1 MERLKYNLK
10 EKYPKP
16 SLKINTREQLKN
28 LLDPSRTEEQATTI
42 KKIRSQ
48 IKELKELKDPNLLKW
63 IKENIQKA
71 KDLELDTTRDE
82 EEFSVLEKEAY
93 IQHIIYCFRRT
104 EKSPN

>member
-48 IKELKELKDPNLLKW
+48 IKELKELKDPNLLK
-63 IKENIQKA
+63 
-71 KDLELDTTRDE
+71 
-82 EEFSVLEKEAY
+82 
-93 IQHIIYCFRRT
+93 
-104 EKSPN
+104 